1 MSFDFDPA
9 AKLLRSPLSRRALM
23 RLGLGAGSS
32 LTAGLWADGLR
43 AEEIGP
49 AGPSVRIPHF
59 VPVAQ
64 HVIFCF
70 MQGGMSHVDIFD
82 PKPVL
87 DQQDGKETINDNLQS
102 QGPGK
107 RKWLKSPW
115 EFRQHG
121 QSGTPLSSLL
131 PHLAKCVDDFTV
143 IRSMKAGLPLHSVGN
158 LFLHSGRNRA
168 GFPSLGAW
176 IDYGRGSDN
185 INLPG
190 HVLMHYDEVLPGG
203 MENFSNGF
211 LPAHHQATPVRA
223 DGIPID
229 NLVSLDK
236 SVRIQRAKMELLR
249 RRDQALLEE
258 LGGQAEIGAAV
269 YNYELA
275 HRMKDHLP
283 RVLDLKIESPEIRQL
298 YGLGSGNAQKERYAT
313 HCLRARRLI
322 ESGVRF
328 VEIVTPPGFS
338 ANGSWDQHGELK
350 KGHEANCA
358 IVDQPI
364 AALIHDLKARGLFD
378 QTIIVVAGEMG
389 RTPHSG
395 GRDGR
400 DHHTAAFSVMVAGGG
415 FKPGFVYG
423 QTDDFGMEVAENPVS
438 IHDLH
443 ATILHQLGLDH
454 KALTYRFG
462 GRDVTLPDVEG
473 EVNRDLLRA

>member
-1 MSFDFDPA
+1 MSSDQATFVLPP
-9 AKLLRSPLSRRALM
+9 SSRRSILRM
-23 RLGLGAGSS
+23 SLGAAGS
-32 LTAGLWADGLR
+32 LTAGLGPGLLK
-43 AEEIGP
+43 AESPGATLP
-49 AGPSVRIPHF
+49 PVRLPHF
-59 VPVAQ
+59 EPVAQ

-87 DQQDGKETINDNLQS
+87 DQHDGKETINDNLQS

-115 EFRQHG
+115 TFARHG
-121 QSGTPLSSLL
+121 DSGVPISSLL
-131 PHLAKCVDDFTV
+131 PHLSGCVDDFTV
-143 IRSMKAGLPLHSVGN
+143 ICSMKAGLPLHSVGN

-176 IDYGRGSDN
+176 INYGLGSKN

-190 HVLMHYDEVLPGG
+190 HILMHYDEVLPGG

-211 LPAHHQATPVRA
+211 LPAQHQATPVRA

-229 NLVSLDK
+229 NLAPRDQSP
-236 SVRIQRAKMELLR
+236 RTQQAKLEFLR
-249 RRDQALLEE
+249 RRDRALSDG
-258 LGGQAEIGAAV
+258 LGGNEDIEAAIL
-269 YNYELA
+269 NYDLA
-275 HRMKDHLP
+275 HRMQDHLP
-283 RVLDLKIESPEIRQL
+283 RLLDLSAESPAMRQL
-298 YGLGSGNAQKERYAT
+298 YGLGSGDAQKERYAM
-313 HCLRARRLI
+313 HCLRARRLV
-322 ESGVRF
+322 EAGVRF
-328 VEIVTPPGFS
+328 VEIVTPPGFTN
-338 ANGSWDQHGELK
+338 NGSWDQHGDLK
-350 KGHEANCA
+350 KGHEANSF

-400 DHHTAAFSVMVAGGG
+400 DHHTAAFSIMVAGGG
-415 FKPGFVYG
+415 FKKGYVHG
-423 QTDDFGMEVAENPVS
+423 KTDDFGMTVVENAVS

-454 KALTYRFG
+454 KALSYRFG

-473 EVNRDLLRA
+473 EVNASLVQG